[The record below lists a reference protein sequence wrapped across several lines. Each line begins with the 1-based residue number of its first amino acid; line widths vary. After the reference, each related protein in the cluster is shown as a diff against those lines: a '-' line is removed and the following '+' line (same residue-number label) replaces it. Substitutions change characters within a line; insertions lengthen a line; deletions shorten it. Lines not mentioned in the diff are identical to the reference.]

1 MKILILLI
9 PLLGVGIYVYPGLT
23 EHTDGP
29 CTALEKRV
37 AAIVEEQLH
46 AVNPATDPRLAAAL
60 NAVHSAL
67 PTGGLAFAYVH
78 ERFPA
83 LPPELGCVGA
93 YWKLLLD
100 PNVTKFSTDAV
111 PLLRKKG

>member
-29 CTALEKRV
+29 CSALEKRIGV
-37 AAIVEEQLH
+37 LVEEQLH
-46 AVNPATDPRLAAAL
+46 SARPAADPRLAAAL

-67 PTGGLAFAYVH
+67 PTGGLAYSYVH

-83 LPPELGCVGA
+83 LPPEIGCVGA
-93 YWKLLLD
+93 YWKLMLD
-100 PNVTKFSTDAV
+100 PNVTKFSSGAA
-111 PLLRKKG
+111 PLLQKKG